1 LFISFSRADSVQEK
15 AKKKILKDAIN
26 INKANLQSPKAKRIH
41 DSITKVFGNDDPP
54 AGFGLIYP
62 KYYYLE
68 QKKPQPMQPL
78 KVIETK
84 QKNSFFFRFFFFFAI
99 HK

>member
-1 LFISFSRADSVQEK
+1 MSLYRADSVQEK
-15 AKKKILKDAIN
+15 AKKKILKEAIN

-41 DSITKVFGNDDPP
+41 DSIAKVFGNDDPP

-78 KVIETK
+78 KVMKIFLFEIVFSSVNKKYKTYLK
-84 QKNSFFFRFFFFFAI
+84 
-99 HK
+99 